1 MSVALAGRRI
11 AVPETRELDVFAQML
26 ERHGA
31 NVVRCPLVA
40 IRDVPDPAPVVAW
53 LQRFTSNFPDDF
65 VLLTGEGLERLVGFA
80 RRAGMEELFIPALSR
95 VRKITRGPKPVRR
108 LRALGLQTDL
118 AAEPPT
124 TAGIKRFFPMRTS
137 LGAESRSSSIPTIRT
152 LSC

>member
-53 LQRFTSNFPDDF
+53 LRRFTSNFPDDF
-65 VLLTGEGLERLVGFA
+65 ILLTGEGA
-80 RRAGMEELFIPALSR
+80 
-95 VRKITRGPKPVRR
+95 
-108 LRALGLQTDL
+108 
-118 AAEPPT
+118 
-124 TAGIKRFFPMRTS
+124 
-137 LGAESRSSSIPTIRT
+137 
-152 LSC
+152 

>member
-26 ERHGA
+26 ERQGA

-80 RRAGMEELFIPALSR
+80 RRAGMEEVFITALTR
-95 VRKITRGPKPVRR
+95 VRKINEQAGGHVSIGPSDNFHMKPMVNEIV
-108 LRALGLQTDL
+108 
-118 AAEPPT
+118 AA
-124 TAGIKRFFPMRTS
+124 FD
-137 LGAESRSSSIPTIRT
+137 SSVSK
-152 LSC
+152 